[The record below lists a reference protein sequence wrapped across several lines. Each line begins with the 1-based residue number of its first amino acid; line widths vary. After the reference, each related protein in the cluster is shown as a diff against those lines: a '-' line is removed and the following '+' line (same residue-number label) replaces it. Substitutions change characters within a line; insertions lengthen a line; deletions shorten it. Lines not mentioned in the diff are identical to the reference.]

1 MAAAANTAAA
11 AANTAAAAA
20 NTAASRCRTHPQE
33 SHLRATT
40 CAVSFSSGNIFCWS
54 YPHLLIWFHQGVPAA
69 DWSSDSG
76 AGVGGIGG
84 VAAAA
89 RVRQ

>member
-11 AANTAAAAA
+11 AAITAA
-20 NTAASRCRTHPQE
+20 TRCRTHPQE
-33 SHLRATT
+33 SHLRAAAR
-40 CAVSFSSGNIFCWS
+40 AVSFSSGDWLCLS
-54 YPHLLIWFHQGVPAA
+54 YPHVLIRFHQGVPAA
-69 DWSSDSG
+69 EWTSDSG